1 MKLPRG
7 KRAIALLGLP
17 LGLAAAAGLAVSQLA
32 AGGGEPTQV
41 PDPGPGQHGAM
52 LALES
57 RVVNLPTGGP
67 FRYAK
72 IALTVELRPKSVAFY
87 DLTGEARAEAE
98 KEVVAAA
105 EPLLPLLYDA
115 VGAVVAGSS
124 GTALATAE
132 GRATLKADLL
142 AAVRGVLGEEEVL
155 GIYLTDLVMQ

>member
-7 KRAIALLGLP
+7 KRAIILAGLP
-17 LGLAAAAGLAVSQLA
+17 VGLAAAAGLVATQLV
-32 AGGGEPTQV
+32 AGGATPAAV
-41 PDPGPGQHGAM
+41 PNPGPGQHGAM

-57 RVVNLPTGGP
+57 RVINLPTGGP

-72 IALTVELRPKSVAFY
+72 LALTIELRPESASFY
-87 DLTGEARAEAE
+87 DLSGEARAAAE

-115 VGAVVAGSS
+115 VGSVVAGSS
-124 GTALATAE
+124 GTALATSE
-132 GRATLKADLL
+132 GRAALKADLL
-142 AAVRGVLGEEEVL
+142 AAVRGVLGEDEVL

>member
-7 KRAIALLGLP
+7 KRAIALVGVP
-17 LGLAAAAGLAVSQLA
+17 LGLAAAAGLAVTQLA
-32 AGGGEPTQV
+32 VGGGAPPPV
-41 PDPGPGQHGAM
+41 PDPGPGRHGAM

-72 IALTVELRPKSVAFY
+72 VAVTVELRPESAGFY

-105 EPLLPLLYDA
+105 QPFLPLLYDA
-115 VGAVVAGSS
+115 VGSVLAGSN
-124 GTALATAE
+124 GAALATHE
-132 GRATLKADLL
+132 GRAALKAELL
-142 AAVRGVLGEEEVL
+142 AVAREILGEEEVL
-155 GIYLTDLVMQ
+155 AVYITDLVMQ